1 MHAYTHA
8 YTHTYTIYTHTYI
21 HTHIYM
27 YVCVCLQVWSPLPA
41 VPPVFIMASGD
52 DDDPIIQEVDVN
64 MLNFYRMIKLQSR
77 CCFLA
82 SVSFLL
88 SLLLDWR
95 VSGQKS
101 RGQAVFVPGKNDRW
115 LYFIQKKVIASG
127 CLVSQ
132 LTSELLIFMYWSL
145 MMANDTQVFFCS
157 PRLHLFDHKIQ

>member
-1 MHAYTHA
+1 MHTHTHTHTHTHIHT
-8 YTHTYTIYTHTYI
+8 YTHTYIHAYIHHIHTHTHTHTYI

-88 SLLLDWR
+88 SLLLDWC

-101 RGQAVFVPGKNDRW
+101 CGQVVFVPGKNDSW

-127 CLVSQ
+127 CLISQ
-132 LTSELLIFMYWSL
+132 LTSELLIFM
-145 MMANDTQVFFCS
+145 
-157 PRLHLFDHKIQ
+157 